1 MLGDCYNFR
10 CAKKIYFST
19 EFKKWLDAKIHK
31 QKIEQHKKERMA
43 V

>member
-1 MLGDCYNFR
+1 MD
-10 CAKKIYFST
+10 KKTTNVYET
-19 EFKKWLDAKIHK
+19 TNYRKFKKWLDAKIHK